1 MLNEQQTRAYNIL
14 KSGKNCF
21 ITGDAGTGKSYLI
34 NKYREYCDKND
45 ISIMLCAPTGIAAIN
60 IGGAT
65 VHRSFK
71 MPIGP
76 TVSNPSG
83 IPEALKDTD
92 VLIIDEISMLRID
105 NFEYV
110 AKVIC
115 ALNKYRVKNN
125 KRMIQVIVVGDFFQ
139 LPPVISDRDYEVLNA
154 CGYLLGS
161 KHGYAFKSAYWGR
174 FNFVN
179 IILTEQ
185 MRQNNYEFIH
195 NLNLARIGNYNC
207 INYFNRKSNSKEL
220 SKAILL
226 CGTNKVANAKN
237 QMEFNKL
244 KTPIKEFNME
254 ITGTVNDS
262 DKEVPDILKLRE
274 GCRVMTM
281 LNDPEERY
289 MNGSFGTVT
298 GFTEKGV
305 KVTTDDGI
313 EVIIDKTTFEVLNYT
328 PHKDSKTGKTIAKSE
343 VIGTYTQLPLK
354 LAYAITIHK
363 SQGQT
368 YSKVNLNPYSWDC
381 GQLYVALSRIKT
393 IEGLHLTQEILPR
406 YLVTANEVVDFYNSI
421 QR

>member
-110 AKVIC
+110 AKVIF

-139 LPPVISDRDYEVLNA
+139 LPPVISDRDYDVLNA

-195 NLNLARIGNYNC
+195 NLSLARIG
-207 INYFNRKSNSKEL
+207 K
-220 SKAILL
+220 
-226 CGTNKVANAKN
+226 
-237 QMEFNKL
+237 Q
-244 KTPIKEFNME
+244 
-254 ITGTVNDS
+254 
-262 DKEVPDILKLRE
+262 
-274 GCRVMTM
+274 
-281 LNDPEERY
+281 
-289 MNGSFGTVT
+289 
-298 GFTEKGV
+298 
-305 KVTTDDGI
+305 
-313 EVIIDKTTFEVLNYT
+313 
-328 PHKDSKTGKTIAKSE
+328 
-343 VIGTYTQLPLK
+343 
-354 LAYAITIHK
+354 
-363 SQGQT
+363 
-368 YSKVNLNPYSWDC
+368 
-381 GQLYVALSRIKT
+381 QLYKL
-393 IEGLHLTQEILPR
+393 
-406 YLVTANEVVDFYNSI
+406 F
-421 QR
+421 